1 MRSIIAYAVLGTISF
16 LLHIVWE
23 RLHIVLY
30 TGFEA
35 IEGVLPVYL
44 FATIGDVFYTLLAI
58 LTIAV
63 VRRSTRWF
71 CDMRPR
77 DYVTLAAV
85 GLAIAI
91 FVEGKAFVYGRW
103 EYTDAMPM
111 VWIFGLSPLL
121 QMTVLLPLSVYITT
135 VVLRVMNR

>member
-1 MRSIIAYAVLGTISF
+1 MPSIIAYVVLGAISF

-23 RLHIVLY
+23 RLHVVLY
-30 TGFEA
+30 TGYEA
-35 IEGVLPVYL
+35 MEGKLPVYL

-58 LTIAV
+58 LTIAY
-63 VRRSTRWF
+63 VRRSFRWF
-71 CDMRPR
+71 CEIRPR
-77 DYVTLAAV
+77 DFATLAAV
-85 GLAIAI
+85 GLAVAI
-91 FVEGKAFVYGRW
+91 FVEGKAHVYGRW

-111 VWIFGLSPLL
+111 VWIFGLSPLV